1 MKNYLYLIVKGI
13 VLGIIFSILETPV
26 IYYAQTKITGLSGVL
41 VRSGHILLI
50 SYLNM
55 VLSFLIIEKYNKS
68 NLLLQDEK

>member
-68 NLLLQDEK
+68 NLLSQ